1 MINRDE
7 NRNRRRRYKRGEKKE
22 NVKEFVVKVRLV
34 GWKDKVKVEG
44 GEKTWG
50 KI

>member
-1 MINRDE
+1 MKTGTEEEGIRE
-7 NRNRRRRYKRGEKKE
+7 EKKE

-50 KI
+50 KT

>member
-1 MINRDE
+1 MKTGTEEEGIRE
-7 NRNRRRRYKRGEKKE
+7 ERKE

-50 KI
+50 TI

>member
-1 MINRDE
+1 MKTGTEEEGIRE
-7 NRNRRRRYKRGEKKE
+7 EKKE